1 MQELRPLYRNF
12 FESVA
17 SVQLHHRALAL
28 TTVGS
33 TTALW
38 LWLQRR
44 PLPRQLTLTL
54 TLTPALALTLT
65 LTLALTLAL
74 TLTLTRRVRW
84 ARRVPRAPRRRLPC
98 ARPSGGMPG

>member
-1 MQELRPLYRNF
+1 VQELRPLYRNF

-28 TTVGS
+28 TTVGT

-44 PLPRQLTLTL
+44 PLPPQLR
-54 TLTPALALTLT
+54 LATDLL
-65 LTLALTLAL
+65 LVGAWAQ
-74 TLTLTRRVRW
+74 VRLGV
-84 ARRVPRAPRRRLPC
+84 ASP
-98 ARPSGGMPG
+98 PSC